1 MKCIEKCRNEKSAC
15 NKKECRM
22 WIDYEYDLN
31 CTLET
36 INKHGPLTL
45 REVADRLGVSFVRI
59 KQLETQALKKLS
71 KITQKDT
78 I

>member
-1 MKCIEKCRNEKSAC
+1 MKCIKRCRKQKSPCNEKKCRL
-15 NKKECRM
+15 
-22 WIDYEYDLN
+22 WIDFKGDLN

-36 INKHGPLTL
+36 VEKNGSLTL

-59 KQLETQALKKLS
+59 KQIEDEALKKLS